1 MGILKLTPQEIQS
14 LNHTPKD
21 LSDLW
26 KRYFSNLSVNLTKLF
41 FKYSHESFS
50 VRYLHRDV
58 IKVYDYLNSLDH
70 QCVLKP
76 FKINNGEGLGFVL
89 LSTDLSNY
97 LINSL
102 LGSDSDHYGQ
112 GHILTSVDQKLLNNV
127 LVDMTKIIEMQM
139 INDHKHIV
147 FNNMGTTDLEFLKF
161 THKGHELISVQQF
174 LLVSGQ
180 HSYVFDIAFSNK
192 LLENYVLT

>member
-1 MGILKLTPQEIQS
+1 MGILKLTPHEIQS
-14 LNHTPKD
+14 LSYTPKD
-21 LSDLW
+21 LSDFW

-41 FKYSHESFS
+41 FKYSHENFS
-50 VRYLHRDV
+50 VRYLHRDIV
-58 IKVYDYLNSLDH
+58 KTHDYLNSIDH

-102 LGSDSDHYGQ
+102 LGAVSDEYGQ
-112 GHILTSVDQKLLNNV
+112 GHILTTVDQRILNNV
-127 LVDMTKIIEMQM
+127 LVDMTKVIEMQM

-147 FNNMGTTDLEFLKF
+147 FNEMNTTDFEFLKF
-161 THKGHELISVQQF
+161 ANKAHDLISVQQF
-174 LLVSGQ
+174 ILVSGQ